1 MVRGNGKRRK
11 SMNRKSK
18 LFFSLVSLCFSIAVL
33 CFGVYSALSVS
44 YSISGSVSYELQD
57 VFVDIETSLFM
68 STEGLEEAK
77 ENVHT
82 NISNLEQSLKNNQT
96 PNNMVKSSYLDTH
109 STYNNGQVDS
119 RYEITFTNQGN
130 ELSITYGNFV
140 QGESAYSYFV
150 VIKITNY
157 AENSIGVTIIPNIQ
171 NLNTLTQNN
180 FLSKNVAGAEEGAVT
195 EYFILSMTLDDATL
209 SVNGN
214 FDLDV
219 NITKDTVATTNLV
232 LNDDQGNALKTLEGI
247 NYSTKSLELTEPTY
261 FVPDENAI
269 IFAYNMEF
277 TNIPQNITALNF
289 SCKINDEKYKQST
302 YPVFGT
308 IEGNYADILSLI
320 SVCQPIINGDGG
332 ELLGLSVDMTTIG
345 KSLVGE
351 NITPYHERNYGMYIG
366 QHEQNLKFCLVV
378 YCPILGEGFDLQTAP
393 SLTLSMSFT
402 DKLDKEI
409 YFLREDGTYAWGL
422 NLLLGYNSQF
432 AQTFGNI
439 SEITVPAEY
448 MGKQVSSV
456 YYMMSG
462 FGLGANLNVAKLV
475 FEGNDTQFEL
485 WAFEGIE
492 TLKEVI
498 LPTNLKEI
506 PDDCFSGCG
515 LTSIEIP
522 ESVTIIGVE
531 ALLNCPFT
539 SIVIPSGVQIIRNM
553 AFSSYGDLPLNTVY
567 LDSEYVASDEDMLVS
582 SQLLY
587 SFKSGT
593 SKLYILSTIPE
604 QSICSY
610 ITDNFNKGG
619 SVSYDGKLYVE
630 YTKI

>member
-1 MVRGNGKRRK
+1 
-11 SMNRKSK
+11 MNRKSK

-119 RYEITFTNQGN
+119 RDEITFTNQGN

-261 FVPDENAI
+261 FVPDENVI

-289 SCKINDEKYKQST
+289 SCEINDEKYKQST

-378 YCPILGEGFDLQTAP
+378 YCPILGEGFDL
-393 SLTLSMSFT
+393 
-402 DKLDKEI
+402 
-409 YFLREDGTYAWGL
+409 
-422 NLLLGYNSQF
+422 
-432 AQTFGNI
+432 
-439 SEITVPAEY
+439 
-448 MGKQVSSV
+448 
-456 YYMMSG
+456 
-462 FGLGANLNVAKLV
+462 
-475 FEGNDTQFEL
+475 
-485 WAFEGIE
+485 
-492 TLKEVI
+492 
-498 LPTNLKEI
+498 
-506 PDDCFSGCG
+506 
-515 LTSIEIP
+515 
-522 ESVTIIGVE
+522 
-531 ALLNCPFT
+531 
-539 SIVIPSGVQIIRNM
+539 
-553 AFSSYGDLPLNTVY
+553 
-567 LDSEYVASDEDMLVS
+567 
-582 SQLLY
+582 
-587 SFKSGT
+587 
-593 SKLYILSTIPE
+593 
-604 QSICSY
+604 
-610 ITDNFNKGG
+610 
-619 SVSYDGKLYVE
+619 
-630 YTKI
+630 

>member
-119 RYEITFTNQGN
+119 RDEITFTNQGN

-261 FVPDENAI
+261 FVPDENVI

-277 TNIPQNITALNF
+277 ICRTSRIKMLDNLKKYRIILASNSPRRKELLSGLGVAYEVRTLPDVDESYPDALQGGDIPLYIAREKAAAYRELLQPDELMITA
-289 SCKINDEKYKQST
+289 D
-302 YPVFGT
+302 T
-308 IEGNYADILSLI
+308 IVWL
-320 SVCQPIINGDGG
+320 DGRV
-332 ELLGLSVDMTTIG
+332 LGKPRD
-345 KSLVGE
+345 
-351 NITPYHERNYGMYIG
+351 
-366 QHEQNLKFCLVV
+366 
-378 YCPILGEGFDLQTAP
+378 
-393 SLTLSMSFT
+393 
-402 DKLDKEI
+402 
-409 YFLREDGTYAWGL
+409 REDALQMLRDMSGRTHEVFTGVCLTTTAWQRSFMSQTEVRFAALTEDEIEWYVDKYRPMDKAGAYGVQEWI
-422 NLLLGYNSQF
+422 GYV
-432 AQTFGNI
+432 G
-439 SEITVPAEY
+439 VEY
-448 MGKQVSSV
+448 MAGS
-456 YYMMSG
+456 YFNIM
-462 FGLGANLNVAKLV
+462 GLPMQRLYR
-475 FEGNDTQFEL
+475 EL
-485 WAFEGIE
+485 KAIE
-492 TLKEVI
+492 
-498 LPTNLKEI
+498 
-506 PDDCFSGCG
+506 
-515 LTSIEIP
+515 
-522 ESVTIIGVE
+522 
-531 ALLNCPFT
+531 
-539 SIVIPSGVQIIRNM
+539 
-553 AFSSYGDLPLNTVY
+553 
-567 LDSEYVASDEDMLVS
+567 
-582 SQLLY
+582 
-587 SFKSGT
+587 
-593 SKLYILSTIPE
+593 
-604 QSICSY
+604 
-610 ITDNFNKGG
+610 
-619 SVSYDGKLYVE
+619 
-630 YTKI
+630 

>member
-1 MVRGNGKRRK
+1 
-11 SMNRKSK
+11 MNRKSK

-119 RYEITFTNQGN
+119 RDEITFTNQGN